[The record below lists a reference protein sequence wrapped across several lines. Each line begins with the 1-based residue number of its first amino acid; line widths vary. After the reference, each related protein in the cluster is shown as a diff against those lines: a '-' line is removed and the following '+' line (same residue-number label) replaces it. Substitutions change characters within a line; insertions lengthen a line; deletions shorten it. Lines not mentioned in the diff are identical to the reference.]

1 MALARPVFFTA
12 RTKVTPIQIKRA
24 IYHAKSLC
32 QRTPGACA
40 ADYEDCKIAWDIV
53 EELTAELARQHE
65 EELYDQTCYS
75 ETSKP

>member
-12 RTKVTPIQIKRA
+12 RTKVTPVQIKRA

-32 QRTPGACA
+32 YN
-40 ADYEDCKIAWDIV
+40 YEDIV

>member
-12 RTKVTPIQIKRA
+12 RTKVTPVQIKRA

-32 QRTPGACA
+32 YN
-40 ADYEDCKIAWDIV
+40 YEDTPNCKVAWDIV

>member
-12 RTKVTPIQIKRA
+12 RTKVTPVQIKRA
-24 IYHAKSLC
+24 IYHAKNLC
-32 QRTPGACA
+32 QN
-40 ADYEDCKIAWDIV
+40 YEDTPNCKIAWDIV

-75 ETSKP
+75 EKAKRVYDV

>member
-12 RTKVTPIQIKRA
+12 RTKVTPVQIKRA

-32 QRTPGACA
+32 Q
-40 ADYEDCKIAWDIV
+40 DYENTQNCKIAWDIV

-65 EELYDQTCYS
+65 EDLFDSTCYS
-75 ETSKP
+75 ERAKRMYDI